1 MLKRGYGPSHNISS
15 YLYLLLSLSTNLY
28 TFEAVPTQ
36 SHAADFSLLSRQH
49 CFQFLCHDMV
59 A

>member
-36 SHAADFSLLSRQH
+36 SHLGLLFRQH
-49 CFQFLCHDMV
+49 CFQFLCDDMV